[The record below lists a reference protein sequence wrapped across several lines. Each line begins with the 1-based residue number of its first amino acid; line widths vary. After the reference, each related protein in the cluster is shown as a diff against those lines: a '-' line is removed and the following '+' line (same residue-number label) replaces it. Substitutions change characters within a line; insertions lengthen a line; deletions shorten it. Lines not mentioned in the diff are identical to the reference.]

1 MGIKI
6 AVIGGAS
13 SYTPE
18 LFANLAEGYRQLE
31 VNQVSLMDL
40 NTEKL
45 TLIAEVCERLVQNS
59 DMSIRVITTQR
70 YEQALAGADFVI
82 LQIRIG
88 GLEARVRDET
98 LPMKFGMVG
107 NETTGAGGFVCA
119 LRTIPVVL
127 DIAKEIEKI
136 APEAWLLNLSNPAG
150 IVAEALLKHS
160 KVKTLGFCNI
170 PINTTYA
177 LAEVLEVDPE
187 DIQLDSFGLNH
198 LSWTR
203 GVYLNG
209 KELLQPLFDEV
220 KDLDAILYQR
230 GLVEP
235 LINPVWL
242 RTLRMIP
249 GWYLRYFY
257 CTDEVLE
264 EDKGSQQPKGVDD
277 MHAEKRLREIYS
289 TVGYN
294 QEARGILE
302 SKGGAQYY
310 LPVLNVIN
318 SMVHDRDDVIVVDTT
333 NGDTLPDLPPEVCV
347 EVPARVSRAKVEP
360 LPSGRMPLTV
370 RGLVQAVK
378 TYEELTIEA
387 AINGDKGTAIAA
399 LMANPL
405 VSSNNKAKEF
415 FDRVLE
421 NERAYLPQFFKGA
434 SD

>member
-18 LFANLAEGYRQLE
+18 LFANLAEEYKQLE
-31 VNQVSLMDL
+31 VDQVSLMDL

-45 TLIAEVCERLVQNS
+45 TLIAEVCEKLVQNS

-98 LPMKFGMVG
+98 LPMKSGMVG

-127 DIAKEIEKI
+127 DIAREIEKI

-150 IVAEALLKHS
+150 IVTEALLKHS
-160 KVKTLGFCNI
+160 QVRSLGFCNI

-209 KELLQPLFDEV
+209 KELLQPLFEEV
-220 KDLDAILYQR
+220 KNLDASLYQR
-230 GLVEP
+230 GLVES
-235 LINPVWL
+235 LINPIWL

-264 EDKGSQQPKGVDD
+264 EDRKSQRTKGADD
-277 MHAEKRLREIYS
+277 MLAEQRLHEIYS
-289 TVGYN
+289 NVGYN
-294 QEARGILE
+294 QEARSILE

-310 LPVLNVIN
+310 LPVLNVID
-318 SMVHDRDDVIVVDTT
+318 SMVHDRGGVVVVDTR
-333 NGDTLPDLPPEVCV
+333 NGETLPDLPPEVCV
-347 EVPARVSRAKVEP
+347 EVPARVGRAKVEP

-378 TYEELTIEA
+378 TYEELTVEA
-387 AINGDKGTAIAA
+387 ALSGDQGTAIAA

-415 FDRVLE
+415 LGQVLE
-421 NERAYLPQFFKGA
+421 NERAYLPQFFKDT